1 MQTALQESKNL
12 LVRRW
17 GELGGYWGINR
28 TMAEIYALMFVST
41 EPLCTDDVMEQLH
54 ISRGNA
60 SMNLRAL
67 VDWGLIRRKHKLGQ
81 RREYFDA
88 DTDVWHMFETIMQ
101 ERRRREV
108 EPIISTIDR
117 CEELVA
123 PLEKTDDQF
132 TDLDQYRKRLGDLKS
147 FLATMNAVFDLVLEY
162 GGEGIENFVNL
173 VRSMEPQTATEK
185 RNGNGSATNGNVNGA
200 AKTNGSKTGTKKNG
214 AANGRRAPTSKR
226 KTSRS

>member
-1 MQTALQESKNL
+1 MQTALQESKNQ

-67 VDWGLIRRKHKLGQ
+67 VDWGLIRRKHKFGQ
-81 RREYFDA
+81 RREFFDA

-108 EPIISTIDR
+108 EPILETIDH
-117 CEELVA
+117 CQALIA
-123 PLEKTDDQF
+123 PLKEGADEH
-132 TDLDQYRKRLGDLKS
+132 TDLDEFRKRLKDLRN
-147 FLATMNAVFDLVLEY
+147 FLDTMNAVFDLVLKY
-162 GGEGIENFVNL
+162 GGSGIEQFVSLVKNFDG
-173 VRSMEPQTATEK
+173 PAAA
-185 RNGNGSATNGNVNGA
+185 NGAHATNGGA
-200 AKTNGSKTGTKKNG
+200 KATNGTAKISKNP
-214 AANGRRAPTSKR
+214 ANKR
-226 KTSRS
+226 KAARS